1 MINLGRNRVDCQQE
15 REAHMV
21 VQAHNVQ
28 SGLQVYKKKKKKKKK
43 AGDDHLGAEEGRLS
57 TGKRETP
64 DRTGKRDMNDG
75 LKRDMNGGLCSGGL
89 MRLERVK

>member
-43 AGDDHLGAEEGRLS
+43 RPAMIILGRKRVACQQERERHLIEQE
-57 TGKRETP
+57 RET
-64 DRTGKRDMNDG
+64 
-75 LKRDMNGGLCSGGL
+75 
-89 MRLERVK
+89 

>member
-43 AGDDHLGAEEGRLS
+43 KEKEKRGGGGGGGD
-57 TGKRETP
+57 
-64 DRTGKRDMNDG
+64 
-75 LKRDMNGGLCSGGL
+75 
-89 MRLERVK
+89 